1 MKINL
6 LLITLIIVATAISG
20 CSKKTNETNEQVVST
35 SAKLTGT
42 WVQTSSTIFYYD
54 DYGNLLGAVSGLLVN
69 LKLDSGLVQGYDVGY
84 HQNLTGQYTVMTASR
99 GNVLD
104 MTLGGVTH
112 YYDIT
117 LLNAPNMTLSETI
130 GGLNNTSTVVLGGRE
145 IIFSKSVQENKYT
158 SSDARN

>member
-1 MKINL
+1 MKLNRLFIVL
-6 LLITLIIVATAISG
+6 VIVAAISG

-42 WVQTSSTIFYYD
+42 WVQKSSTIFYYD
-54 DYGNLLGAVSGLLVN
+54 DYGNLLGAVSGLMVN
-69 LKLDSGLVQGYDVGY
+69 LKLDSGLVQAYDVGY
-84 HQNLTGQYTVMTASR
+84 HQTLTGQYTVMTASR

-104 MTLGGVTH
+104 ITIGGVTH

-117 LLNAPNMTLSETI
+117 LLHPPDLTLSETI

-145 IIFSKSVQENKYT
+145 IIYTKSVQENTYT